1 MGKRGP
7 KPKPVSFLRL
17 SGAYRADR
25 HGGVPEPTPG
35 VPRRP
40 RWLSPMARRHWR
52 ELVPMLRQMGV
63 LAAPYSIALGLLT
76 EALANYIAYSE
87 MASKTSLIIRTP
99 VGGYMHNPIY
109 RARDNAW
116 ERVLKAAREFGLTP
130 SAVRGVLKTAVAAP
144 VSGGLASFRS

>member
-1 MGKRGP
+1 MGRRGP
-7 KPKPVSFLRL
+7 KSKPLSFLRL

-25 HGGVPEPTPG
+25 HGGVPEPAAAI
-35 VPRRP
+35 PRHP
-40 RWLSPMARRHWR
+40 RWLSPNARRHWR

-76 EALANYIAYSE
+76 EALANYVAYSE

-109 RARDNAW
+109 RARDDAW

-130 SAVRGVLKTAVAAP
+130 SAVRGVLKVAGTDSQA
-144 VSGGLASFRS
+144 GGLAEFLR